1 MHRHNVTC
9 AFAALRIVRLP
20 SRANVPAQRTRA
32 DEYIRCRWGDKTA
45 MRPFAKLFWTLVC
58 CIVQADKIFTSDG
71 LGSAKGLVLKLDS
84 LTSPA
89 LE

>member
-1 MHRHNVTC
+1 MAHCSPAVAGEC
-9 AFAALRIVRLP
+9 AC
-20 SRANVPAQRTRA
+20 PAHAA